1 MKSKITADPTIKDV
15 LTAVDN
21 LTESTDTRIKDVL
34 TAVENL
40 AESTAAGFAY
50 SQNRFDQIDQ
60 RFESI
65 DKRFESIDQRFE
77 SIDQRFE
84 SINQRFESINQHF
97 ESIEKDIY
105 FLKNQLDSL
114 SSVVALGFS
123 EIKAE
128 IARLDERI
136 DRLLKVTRDDTSV
149 LIDEM
154 DKIKVRV
161 KKLELK
167 NCRA

>member
-1 MKSKITADPTIKDV
+1 MKKKITVEPTIKDV
-15 LTAVDN
+15 LTAVGN
-21 LTESTDTRIKDVL
+21 LAESTDTRIKDVL

-50 SQNRFDQIDQ
+50 SQNRFDQIDR

-65 DKRFESIDQRFE
+65 DKRFESIDQR
-77 SIDQRFE
+77 
-84 SINQRFESINQHF
+84 F

>member
-50 SQNRFDQIDQ
+50 SQNRFDQIDK

-65 DKRFESIDQRFE
+65 DKRFESIDQR
-77 SIDQRFE
+77 
-84 SINQRFESINQHF
+84 F